1 MNVSQA
7 SSPTRMTR
15 FALVVAATA
24 TVITPTLVRADYRCD
39 EPKSALDQRVCA
51 IAKQGPNELR
61 RFIQRTQ
68 PIYQLYFFDYAND
81 RDFARWDAEGRVDRS
96 RSVHAAAPTQHAQ
109 DASR

>member
-7 SSPTRMTR
+7 TSPKRMTR
-15 FALVVAATA
+15 FALVVAAIA
-24 TVITPTLVRADYRCD
+24 TVFAPTQVRADYRCD

-68 PIYQLYFFDYAND
+68 SIYQLYFFDYAND
-81 RDFARWDAEGRVDRS
+81 RDFARWDAEGRGEPS
-96 RSVHAAAPTQHAQ
+96 RAVAGAPAQRAQ